1 MHPTA
6 LPSRGHNSNTAKICQ
21 VPRYLGLTGP
31 QDLDEIANTNFL
43 VGDQVKQAEAGTIS
57 QGPKKHIDGER
68 FFLFGHAPIL
78 YMA

>member
-6 LPSRGHNSNTAKICQ
+6 LPPRCDNPDTAKICQ
-21 VPRYLGLTGP
+21 VTRNLRLTGP
-31 QDLDEIANTNFL
+31 EDLDEIANTNFL
-43 VGDQVKQAEAGTIS
+43 VGDQVEQAEARTIR
-57 QGPKKHIDGER
+57 QGPKKRIDGER